1 MNKPSDSLTM
11 GRRDFLRGAAVLAGS
26 LALGWKS
33 KAEAAADSHAA
44 GASLVFWNGTRIAHP
59 ARIAASADTLIRT
72 GARVTIHG
80 HVVPAGQTS
89 PLLRGIKAHYSVEHE
104 NSRISVPFYAWNASC
119 HTNQKTAFTM
129 PVEADQGLC
138 LSVEHAAKDVPEEH
152 FFLAAARNSGSASL
166 RPGTYVVAA
175 GRPNWIGCRL
185 IEEDGH
191 PKLVRTALGAT
202 RPVDFEYVLIT
213 VSEA

>member
-1 MNKPSDSLTM
+1 M

-33 KAEAAADSHAA
+33 AEATADSHAA

-59 ARIAASADTLIRT
+59 ARIAPAADALIRT

-80 HVVPAGQTS
+80 HAIPAGQMS
-89 PLLRGIKAHYSVEHE
+89 PLLRGINAHYSVEHE

-129 PVEADQGLC
+129 PVEADQGLR
-138 LSVEHAAKDVPEEH
+138 LSVEYAANGGSEEH
-152 FFLAAARNSGSASL
+152 FFLSAAQSSGSTSL
-166 RPGTYVVAA
+166 CPGTYVVAP
-175 GRPNWIGCRL
+175 GQPSWIGCRL
-185 IEEDGH
+185 IEENGR

-202 RPVDFEYVLIT
+202 RSVDFEYILIT